1 MLVAAWAAPVEAFA
15 PRLIEPRAA
24 ASKITVV
31 IMAGGFKALC
41 KESPELAKIKLPGK
55 RHMLMSFHCRLEM
68 RVNSLLARIAFRFK
82 EHSKLPLSH
91 MIAVARLR

>member
-1 MLVAAWAAPVEAFA
+1 MLVAAWATPVEAFA

-31 IMAGGFKALC
+31 IMAGGFKVLC

-68 RVNSLLARIAFRFK
+68 RVNSLLAQVMFRFM
-82 EHSKLPLSH
+82 EDSRLPLRACNREGS
-91 MIAVARLR
+91 